1 MMVWANAV
9 IQGVLAGGLYAL
21 MALGLSLAFGIMRL
35 VNIAHGDLTVLA
47 AFIALSLAAWLGV
60 DNWVVLILLV
70 PLMGLLGYL
79 LQRSLLN
86 RVLGSDLLPPLLM
99 TFGLSIMIQSGLLQV
114 YSADTR
120 SLPSGTLATE
130 SLSLGGGLQV
140 GVLPL
145 LVLGVAVLVFVLLQ
159 GLFRYTRL
167 GRAFRAAADDP
178 HTIRLMGVDNRH
190 VYALAMGLAMA
201 VTALGGFFFVL
212 GSNVGPA
219 EGGLR
224 LIYAFEAVIIGGL
237 GSLWG
242 TLLGALVLGVAQ
254 SIALQLNPGWGI
266 LGGHLA
272 FLLVLAFRPQ
282 GLFPVVKHA

>member
-21 MALGLSLAFGIMRL
+21 MAVGLSLAFGIMRL

-47 AFIALSLAAWLGV
+47 AFIALSLATWLGV
-60 DNWVVLILLV
+60 GNWVVLILLV

-120 SLPSGTLATE
+120 SLPSGTLTTE
-130 SLSLGGGLQV
+130 SFSLGGGLQV

-159 GLFRYTRL
+159 GLFRCTRL

-212 GSNVGPA
+212 GGNVGPA